1 MLTDWLNEECLKH
14 ACTFCLRVH
23 ATLSHSEQSERKR
36 KRERK
41 REKQRERVGERKKER
56 DVEYGSSVFILK
68 RNDGCLG
75 TF

>member
-1 MLTDWLNEECLKH
+1 
-14 ACTFCLRVH
+14 VH